1 MGILFKK
8 LFVRDKDQNII
19 HVYQDSTFHKWNQK
33 QNIHYLLKGCR
44 RIAKTKEHDCR
55 FKKAKFGLE
64 GCLLFI
70 FLFDLDIVVLLVN
83 I

>member
-1 MGILFKK
+1 MSPY
-8 LFVRDKDQNII
+8 II
-19 HVYQDSTFHKWNQK
+19 HVYQDSTFHKWDQK
-33 QNIHYLLKGCR
+33 QGIHHLLKDCR
-44 RIAKTKEHDCR
+44 RIAKTKEHDYR

-70 FLFDLDIVVLLVN
+70 SLFDLDIVVSPVN